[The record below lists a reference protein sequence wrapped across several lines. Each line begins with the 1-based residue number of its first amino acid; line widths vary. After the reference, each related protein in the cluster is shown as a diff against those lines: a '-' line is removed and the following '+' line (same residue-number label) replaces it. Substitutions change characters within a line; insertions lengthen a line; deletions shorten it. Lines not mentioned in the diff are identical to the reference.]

1 MPKAKVEIGLQ
12 ITLKM
17 GRDSLTRIYFTS
29 DIHGSEVC
37 WKKFLNAAKFYKAD
51 ISIMGGDITGKL
63 IIPIVEE
70 GNGTYE
76 ARAFGRDEVL
86 KSQKE
91 VEELEAKIKSTGYYP
106 YLCGKAEYEELEN
119 SQAKLD
125 KLFDKLILEG
135 IRKWME
141 LAEKKLDGKV
151 KVFVSPGNDD
161 RFIID
166 PLLDASKK
174 IINPEERLVEVDK
187 YHKMITSGWVNPTP
201 WNTAREE
208 PEEKLVKRF
217 EKLFKLA
224 EDYDHLIANLH
235 PPPFKSGLDT
245 APKLDKTL
253 KPVVQ
258 GGAQV
263 MEPVGSTSCY
273 NLLRKYQPKL
283 GLHGHVHESAGIAK
297 IGKTLCVNPGSEYGE
312 GILRGFLV
320 DLEKDKISKYWR
332 VEG

>member
-1 MPKAKVEIGLQ
+1 M
-12 ITLKM
+12 
-17 GRDSLTRIYFTS
+17 TRIYFTS

-51 ISIMGGDITGKL
+51 VSIMGGDITGKL

-70 GNGTYE
+70 DDGTYK

-86 KSQKE
+86 KNQKE
-91 VEELEAKIKSTGYYP
+91 VEELEAKIRSTGYYP
-106 YLCGKAEYEELEN
+106 YVCDKAEYEELQKN
-119 SQAKLD
+119 QSKLD
-125 KLFDKLILEG
+125 KLFDKLILDG
-135 IRKWME
+135 IKRWME
-141 LAEKKLDGKV
+141 LADKKLDGKI

-166 PLLDASKK
+166 PLLDGGKK

-187 YHKMITSGWVNPTP
+187 YHNMITSGWVNPTP
-201 WNTAREE
+201 WKTAREE
-208 PEEKLVKRF
+208 PEDKLLKRF
-217 EKLFKLA
+217 ENLFKLT

-258 GGAQV
+258 GGQPV
-263 MEPVGSTSCY
+263 TVPVGSTSCY
-273 NLLRKYQPKL
+273 DLLRKYQPKL
-283 GLHGHVHESAGIAK
+283 GLHGHVHESPGCVK
-297 IGKTLCVNPGSEYGE
+297 IGRTICVNPGSEYGE

>member
-1 MPKAKVEIGLQ
+1 MKYLFESIFQKEEVG
-12 ITLKM
+12 
-17 GRDSLTRIYFTS
+17 LTRLYFTS

-37 WKKFLNAAKFYKAD
+37 WKKFLNAAKFYNAD
-51 ISIMGGDITGKL
+51 VAIMGGDITGKL

-86 KSQKE
+86 KDKKE
-91 VEELEAKIKSTGYYP
+91 VEELQTKIRSTGYYP
-106 YLCGKAEYEELEN
+106 YICGKAEYEELQK
-119 SQAKLD
+119 SQSKLD
-125 KLFDKLILEG
+125 KLFDKLILDG
-135 IRKWME
+135 IKRWME

-166 PLLDASKK
+166 PLLDGSKK

-187 YHKMITSGWVNPTP
+187 YHSMITSGWVNPTP

-208 PEEKLVKRF
+208 PEDKLLKRF
-217 EKLFKLA
+217 ERLFKLTD
-224 EDYDHLIANLH
+224 DYDHLIANLH

-253 KPVVQ
+253 KPVIA
-258 GGAQV
+258 GGQPV
-263 MEPVGSTSCY
+263 TIPVGSTSCY
-273 NLLRKYQPKL
+273 DLLRKYQPKL
-283 GLHGHVHESAGIAK
+283 GLHGHVHESAGFAK
-297 IGKTLCVNPGSEYGE
+297 IGRTVCVNPGSEYGE